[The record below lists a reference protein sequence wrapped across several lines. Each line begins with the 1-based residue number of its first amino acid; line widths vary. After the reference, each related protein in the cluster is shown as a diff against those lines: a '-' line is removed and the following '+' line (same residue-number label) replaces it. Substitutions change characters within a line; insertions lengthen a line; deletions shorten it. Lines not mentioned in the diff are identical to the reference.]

1 MGKKKQKKT
10 QKHSYDTRNSFVTP
24 ASDSLSVGLV
34 GAILMASLSPSNNSG
49 HCCLYKILN
58 TALVTSFWIMS
69 LTQVINKNTFHTI
82 NIIVGRY
89 R

>member
-1 MGKKKQKKT
+1 MEKKKKKT
-10 QKHSYDTRNSFVTP
+10 RSTHMIQEISFVTP

-34 GAILMASLSPSNNSG
+34 GAILMASLSPSDNSG